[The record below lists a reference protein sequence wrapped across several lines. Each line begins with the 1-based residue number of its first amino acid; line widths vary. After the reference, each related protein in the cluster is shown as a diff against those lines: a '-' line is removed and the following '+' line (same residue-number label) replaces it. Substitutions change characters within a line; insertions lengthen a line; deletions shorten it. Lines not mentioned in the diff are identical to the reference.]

1 MLTVLILVITLAL
14 ATLGIWGMISIAISG
29 WLDGDEES
37 LDARLDETC
46 KKMFPASAPIAAR
59 GDNGASTPAI
69 STRRIGE

>member
-46 KKMFPASAPIAAR
+46 KIMFPASARAPRSRLEA
-59 GDNGASTPAI
+59 TMV
-69 STRRIGE
+69 RRRPRSAHDA